1 MAKLPKFKKTKKE
14 EKEKRPK
21 RKPLPPV
28 PLTPRDGVL
37 LTASSAF
44 FAICLICGALAIQ
57 AAIDKTPYGV
67 MTRAVSESSAAASA
81 AEMGGGIWFSMPD
94 GTYVNGTGSAFE
106 APEPFVYQEPTPPA
120 AIAEDPA
127 PSQPLPPEIPEP
139 PDVPELPEQEEN
151 TVQPVAPAQPASP
164 ADGDDA
170 NWTIPVWITGFGGR
184 YHSRKDCPA
193 LAGGNAREA
202 SIQEAVALD
211 CTRCPECW
219 DF

>member
-1 MAKLPKFKKTKKE
+1 MAKLPKFKKEK
-14 EKEKRPK
+14 KEKRPK

-37 LTASSAF
+37 LTASSVF

-106 APEPFVYQEPTPPA
+106 APEPFVYQEPAPPA
-120 AIAEDPA
+120 VIAEVPA

-139 PDVPELPEQEEN
+139 PEQEEN
-151 TVQPVAPAQPASP
+151 AVQPVAPAQPAAP
-164 ADGDDA
+164 ANGDDA

-184 YHSRKDCPA
+184 YHSRNDCPA

-219 DF
+219 